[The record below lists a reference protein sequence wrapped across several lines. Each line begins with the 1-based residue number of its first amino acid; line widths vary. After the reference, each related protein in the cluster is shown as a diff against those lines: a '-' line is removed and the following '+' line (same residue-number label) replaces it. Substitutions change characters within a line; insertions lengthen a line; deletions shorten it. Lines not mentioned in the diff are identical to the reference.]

1 MRIHAVIIIIVLP
14 LLAFT
19 AIAGPGHDHSHSHDP
34 VTQQEAE
41 QLAMKQVE
49 RLVKKGKIDNSW
61 QSMPVS
67 TVETKQFGDS
77 TEWVVAFNNQ
87 SLPDPA
93 KQTLYVFLSM
103 SGEYLAANFTGH

>member
-1 MRIHAVIIIIVLP
+1 MRIHAIVIIIVLH

-19 AIAGPGHDHSHSHDP
+19 AVAGPGHDHSHSHDP

-41 QLAMKQVE
+41 RLAMKQVE
-49 RLVKKGKIDNSW
+49 RLVEKGKINKSW

-67 TVETKQFGDS
+67 TVETKQFGES
-77 TEWVVAFNNQ
+77 TEWVVVFNNRTTPN
-87 SLPDPA
+87 PD

-103 SGEYLAANFTGH
+103 SGEYLAANFTGK